1 MPSRSAVCYEK
12 KKKNWVYHAIVVY
25 KKPIKL
31 PPCIKIARYFHGERQ
46 KCFELLKFWHTSVFR
61 LGVNSPLP
69 HSKTL
74 QIFFFVSDFVK
85 SQVLQRTAFKMTK
98 NLLCQLNI
106 YIESLV
112 YLRDGFVNILCIE
125 LRFLSIRIFFP
136 GRSYCS
142 FSKLIT
148 KHVTLW
154 CDKCTKKFY
163 ITF

>member
-1 MPSRSAVCYEK
+1 MRTILSECRLVLPFVMKK

-112 YLRDGFVNILCIE
+112 YLRDGFVNILYNRAKISVYSHIFSWSVV
-125 LRFLSIRIFFP
+125 LQFLQINHKT
-136 GRSYCS
+136 C
-142 FSKLIT
+142 
-148 KHVTLW
+148 
-154 CDKCTKKFY
+154 Y
-163 ITF
+163 IVVW